1 MTAGGEP
8 FDAAEG
14 RSSTRMA
21 VTGKSRLEGE
31 LDASQL

>member
-1 MTAGGEP
+1 MTVGGEP
-8 FDAAEG
+8 FDTAEG

-31 LDASQL
+31 LDAGKL